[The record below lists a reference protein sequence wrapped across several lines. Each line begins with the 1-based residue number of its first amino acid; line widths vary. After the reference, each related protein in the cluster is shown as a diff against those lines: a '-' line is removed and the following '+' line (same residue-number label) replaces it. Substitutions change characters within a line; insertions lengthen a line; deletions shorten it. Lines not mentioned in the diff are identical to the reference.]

1 MPEKS
6 IGERIRICR
15 ETNGYSQAWLANALG
30 INRSTIS
37 RYEKGVTEKIT
48 ISTIEKIAELLGTTK
63 EYLCYGREPIAG
75 GNSKKGDAAG
85 AYLKSPALAYGTI
98 KKESEISE
106 KNLAQIC
113 RSGRFVM
120 RVETDALTP
129 RIAPGDLLTVVVS
142 DEVRNK
148 YINVLLMDGKIKMC
162 RLSCENNIV
171 TFMPNNGSMYPEI
184 YKIGELQEKMKI
196 IGYVE
201 KLESGR
207 P

>member
-15 ETNGYSQAWLANALG
+15 ETCGYTQAWLAGALG
-30 INRSTIS
+30 VNRSTIS
-37 RYEKGVTEKIT
+37 RYEKGETKKIT

-63 EYLCYGREPIAG
+63 EYICYGREPIAA
-75 GNSKKGDAAG
+75 GNLEKGDVAG
-85 AYLKSPALAYGTI
+85 SYLRSPAPAYANI
-98 KKESEISE
+98 KKESEINE

-113 RSGRFVM
+113 RPGRFIM
-120 RVETDALTP
+120 RVETEALAP
-129 RIAPGDLLTVVVS
+129 RIVPGDLLTIAVS
-142 DEVRNK
+142 NKIQNK

-162 RLSCENNIV
+162 RLTCENNIV
-171 TFMPNNGSMYPEI
+171 TFMPNKDSMYPEI
-184 YKIGELQEKMKI
+184 YKLGELEEKMKI

-201 KLESGR
+201 KLESIK